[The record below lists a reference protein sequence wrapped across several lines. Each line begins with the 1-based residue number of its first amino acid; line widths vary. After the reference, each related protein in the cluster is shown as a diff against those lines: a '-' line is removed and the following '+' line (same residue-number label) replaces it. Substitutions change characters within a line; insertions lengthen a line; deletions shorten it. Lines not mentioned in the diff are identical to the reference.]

1 MEKQTREM
9 KMNRNNTVLICVDFQ
24 ERLMPAMAEKE
35 ELEIIVNR
43 LIQGCRQLG
52 VPVIASQQYTKGLGS
67 TIPSIAKSLGEDF
80 SHIEKNTFSCMDT
93 PEFADRMAEFYGDGK
108 RCALVCGIEAH
119 VCVQQTAIDLLEKG
133 YTVFV
138 VCDGM
143 SSRKKSDQR
152 YAELRLRDAGAYL
165 ITCETVLFE
174 LLRGSKEPG
183 FKEISALVK

>member
-1 MEKQTREM
+1 MEKQARER
-9 KMNRNNTVLICVDFQ
+9 KMNRNNTVLVCVDFQ

-35 ELEIIVNR
+35 ELEVTVNR
-43 LIQGCRQLG
+43 LIQGCREMG
-52 VPVIASQQYTKGLGS
+52 VPVIVSQQYTKGLGE
-67 TIPSIAKSLGEDF
+67 TVPSIAESLGEGF
-80 SHIEKNTFSCMDT
+80 SYIEKNTFSCMDT
-93 PEFADRMAEFYGDGK
+93 PEFAQRMAEYQREGK

-143 SSRKKSDQR
+143 SSRKERDR
-152 YAELRLRDAGAYL
+152 HYAELRLRDAGAYL
-165 ITCETVLFE
+165 TTCETVLFE
-174 LLRGSKEPG
+174 LLKGSKEPG